1 MSDYEIEPIR
11 GLPEPLPPG
20 ETILWQG
27 APNWRRLARDAF
39 HIRKVAIYFG
49 LLAAWRIVSG
59 LSDGEAAEPIAVSVA
74 ILAGLAVAG
83 LGMLSLLAWLSAKA
97 TVYTLTSRRLVM
109 RFGVA
114 LPLTVNIPYRIVS
127 AADVAPNADGSGDIA
142 LALTGKGRLAYLA
155 LWPHA
160 RPWRVSD
167 PQPMLRA
174 IPNVANVAEIL
185 ADAAQAA
192 IAPTPAPRGS
202 VTETQRGAAD
212 ERDLSLVSVAA

>member
-1 MSDYEIEPIR
+1 MSEYEFEPVR

-27 APNWRRLARDAF
+27 SPHWRRLARDAF
-39 HIRKVAIYFG
+39 HTRKVAIYFG
-49 LLAAWRIVSG
+49 LLAFWRVAAG
-59 LSDGEAAEPIAVSVA
+59 WSDGEAAAPIAVSIG

-114 LPLTVNIPYRIVS
+114 LPLTVNIPYRIVG

-142 LALTGKGRLAYLA
+142 LALTGEGRLAYLA

-160 RPWRVSD
+160 RPWRVSN

-174 IPNVANVAEIL
+174 IPNVADVAEIL
-185 ADAAQAA
+185 ADAVQAA
-192 IAPTPAPRGS
+192 IVTTPASRGS
-202 VTETQRGAAD
+202 VTDIQSGTTS
-212 ERDLSLVSVAA
+212 ERDRPLVAAAA